1 MIFSLKRKAYLFMK
15 RLKKKIED
23 IIVDVVCSFF
33 EFKGTQAWMFYISVG
48 INLLILYV
56 FVCAI
61 RW

>member
-1 MIFSLKRKAYLFMK
+1 MKKKFMK
-15 RLKKKIED
+15 IKEKFDWVVAD
-23 IIVDVVCSFF
+23 IICSFF
-33 EFKGTQAWMFYISVG
+33 EFKGTQAWLFYISVG